1 MEAEAALD
9 KPPTF
14 EEYQQSKSY
23 MLQQELLN
31 LIKTKIGS
39 SDKDKVQKF
48 YSKMQSQLKNTDQT
62 QYIADLTLK
71 KIQSLIL
78 EQKSLDDKK
87 LYDESIKQKG
97 YTLGQRV
104 ISNSNATDY
113 YPLRFDAGDSSKLA
127 PMTKNDYEEFV
138 TTRYEQ
144 LTKEIALDEVPKKLM
159 GG

>member
-48 YSKMQSQLKNTDQT
+48 FSKMQNQLKNTD
-62 QYIADLTLK
+62 
-71 KIQSLIL
+71 
-78 EQKSLDDKK
+78 
-87 LYDESIKQKG
+87 
-97 YTLGQRV
+97 
-104 ISNSNATDY
+104 
-113 YPLRFDAGDSSKLA
+113 
-127 PMTKNDYEEFV
+127 
-138 TTRYEQ
+138 
-144 LTKEIALDEVPKKLM
+144 
-159 GG
+159 